1 MISFFFLISNCYF
14 KECICLFWSSESS
27 LRHFPKNFVK
37 VKLSGVNL
45 KMIVLVTAFLP
56 ILIPTIVSA
65 ALDLSLLLHCYP
77 CFQKIIFAIFQGC
90 YAESS
95 SADSLPDSYGE
106 TGHHIT

>member
-1 MISFFFLISNCYF
+1 MHLFILVLRVIF
-14 KECICLFWSSESS
+14 KTFSLKFRES
-27 LRHFPKNFVK
+27 K
-37 VKLSGVNL
+37 VEWRGVNL

-56 ILIPTIVSA
+56 IMIPTIVSA